1 MDWTLGVLVLVFAVR
16 GVFRGSV
23 WQVFALLG
31 MAAGIWTAVLV
42 SQWVGAHWQ
51 SARPAV
57 VFLVLRW
64 LVALLAALAVNSLV
78 VWWGDML
85 AGAVKQSP
93 VGWLDRALGFLV
105 GATFGA
111 SVAALVLLAAIR
123 VPWPS
128 QPHAWV
134 SAARVS
140 TPVFAGAVKACELGD
155 RYVPGSDWLKTQ
167 FETAARELRATV
179 RPS

>member
-1 MDWTLGVLVLVFAVR
+1 VFAIR

-23 WQVFALLG
+23 WQVFTLLG

-51 SARPAV
+51 GARPAV

-64 LVALLAALAVNSLV
+64 VVAVLAALAVTTLV
-78 VWWGDML
+78 TWWGEML
-85 AGAVKQSP
+85 AGAVKESP
-93 VGWLDRALGFLV
+93 VGWLDRAMGFVV

-111 SVAALVLLAAIR
+111 TVAALILLAAIR

-128 QPHAWV
+128 QPHQWAA
-134 SAARVS
+134 AARVS
-140 TPVFAGAVKACELGD
+140 PPVLDGAVKACELGD
-155 RYVPGSDWLKTQ
+155 RYLPGSDWLKTQ
-167 FETAARELRATV
+167 FKAAARELHAAV
-179 RPS
+179 HPS

>member
-1 MDWTLGVLVLVFAVR
+1 MFT
-16 GVFRGSV
+16 
-23 WQVFALLG
+23 LLG

-64 LVALLAALAVNSLV
+64 LVAVLAAMAVTSLV
-78 VWWGDML
+78 TWWGEML

-93 VGWLDRALGFLV
+93 VGWLDRAMGFVV

-111 SVAALVLLAAIR
+111 SVAALILLVAIR

-128 QPHAWV
+128 QPHHWAV
-134 SAARVS
+134 TARVS
-140 TPVFAGAVKACELGD
+140 PPMFEGAVKACEIGD
-155 RYVPGSDWLKTQ
+155 HYLPGSDWLKTQ
-167 FETAARELRATV
+167 FQAAARDLRATA

>member
-1 MDWTLGVLVLVFAVR
+1 M
-16 GVFRGSV
+16 
-23 WQVFALLG
+23 
-31 MAAGIWTAVLV
+31 
-42 SQWVGAHWQ
+42 
-51 SARPAV
+51 

-64 LVALLAALAVNSLV
+64 LVAVLAALAVNSLV

-93 VGWLDRALGFLV
+93 VGWLDRAMGFVV
-105 GATFGA
+105 GGVFGA
-111 SVAALVLLAAIR
+111 SVAALVLLAAFR

-128 QPHAWV
+128 EPREWA

-140 TPVFAGAVKACELGD
+140 PSMFAGAVKACEVGD
-155 RYVPGSDWLKTQ
+155 RYLPGSNWLKTQ
-167 FETAARELRATV
+167 FQAAARELRASA